1 MLKSRLVSDL
11 PVAIPIRVRWGV
23 VKIGIR
29 GQFQMPLTV
38 ALNRQQIIENA
49 VHFDTVK
56 IILVHLFLPQKPTL
70 PGPRFG

>member
-1 MLKSRLVSDL
+1 MDSRVGSDR

-38 ALNRQQIIENA
+38 ALNRQQIIESA
-49 VHFDTVK
+49 VHFHAVK
-56 IILVHLFLPQKPTL
+56 IILVHLFLPLKPTL